1 MTSWQHIVL
10 AAIAVAALLSTW
22 LGRYEL
28 TVGGP
33 GAVYRLDRLTGAIR
47 FVHGRC
53 SYEVREAK
61 LKQPVPAAGY
71 LDDLIPGKKPGVVF
85 DTIEEC

>member
-1 MTSWQHIVL
+1 MTAWQRIALGAV
-10 AAIAVAALLSTW
+10 AIAALLSIW

-47 FVHGRC
+47 LVHGRC

-61 LKQPVPAAGY
+61 PTGGAPGDQTPHGFVP
-71 LDDLIPGKKPGVVF
+71 
-85 DTIEEC
+85 DTIEQC